1 WASKA
6 LHPNARVHRL
16 ALANSKRKAR
26 WDAYCCARE
35 AGVVRFPKSPDGAA
49 QPLSVDVTFQPP
61 DRRRRDLDGMISQGK
76 AYFDGIA
83 DATGVDDSLWQ
94 WAFRVAEPVRGG
106 CVLVALRV
114 ADGGVR

>member
-1 WASKA
+1 M
-6 LHPNARVHRL
+6 
-16 ALANSKRKAR
+16 NS
-26 WDAYCCARE
+26 
-35 AGVVRFPKSPDGAA
+35 
-49 QPLSVDVTFQPP
+49 
-61 DRRRRDLDGMISQGK
+61 
-76 AYFDGIA
+76 GIA